1 MFVRCICWLYQA
13 STDFKKFENSTFL
26 PTLLVFLI
34 VLVFVRLIQIFREL
48 KSLPPGPWGLPIF
61 GYLPFLKSEAHL
73 HFGELAKKYG
83 SLFSTRLGNQLIVV
97 VSDHKAIREAFRR
110 EEFTGRPHTEF
121 SNILGG
127 YGKLVFG
134 CFFLHRTDT
143 LLLSQPLTRMRGL
156 VKKQKKSRNQS
167 LKT

>member
-1 MFVRCICWLYQA
+1 MFVRSFYWLYQN
-13 STDFKKFENSTFL
+13 STDWRKFESSKFVQ
-26 PTLLVFLI
+26 TLAVFLF
-34 VLVFVRLIQIFREL
+34 VLVCARLFQVFREL
-48 KSLPPGPWGLPIF
+48 KTLPPGPWGLPIF
-61 GYLPFLKSEAHL
+61 GYLPFLRTEAHL

-127 YGKLVFG
+127 YGEY
-134 CFFLHRTDT
+134 CISS
-143 LLLSQPLTRMRGL
+143 LS
-156 VKKQKKSRNQS
+156 V
-167 LKT
+167 

>member
-1 MFVRCICWLYQA
+1 MFVRGIRWLYEA
-13 STDFKKFENSTFL
+13 SINFDKYENSRFFS
-26 PTLLVFLI
+26 TLVVFLV
-34 VLVFVRLIQIFREL
+34 VLVIVRLIQIFREL

-61 GYLPFLKSEAHL
+61 GYLPFLKTEAHI

-127 YGKLVFG
+127 YGE
-134 CFFLHRTDT
+134 
-143 LLLSQPLTRMRGL
+143 
-156 VKKQKKSRNQS
+156 S
-167 LKT
+167 LKNDFSFRVRFSRRGSSTVRVLPLENLAKMEI

>member
-1 MFVRCICWLYQA
+1 MFVRSICWLYQA
-13 STDFKKFENSTFL
+13 STDFNKKFDNWKFFSTL
-26 PTLLVFLI
+26 VVFLI

-48 KSLPPGPWGLPIF
+48 KTLPPGPWGLPIL

-127 YGKLVFG
+127 YGKSNK
-134 CFFLHRTDT
+134 FL
-143 LLLSQPLTRMRGL
+143 
-156 VKKQKKSRNQS
+156 
-167 LKT
+167 